1 MTNKEI
7 HNKLMDIS
15 IAVASSND
23 LEAQKAIMELIS
35 YFKSDYEFEKDISKA
50 YDPNKEW
57 PDFVDGAPI

>member
-1 MTNKEI
+1 
-7 HNKLMDIS
+7 MDIS